1 MVENNYF
8 VYKHTFPNN
17 KVYIGITQQEPEKR
31 WKNSLGYDAH
41 QTLMKRAIKKYG
53 WQNIKHEILYKNLN
67 KNEACNKE
75 IELIALY
82 DSTNKQKG
90 YNVSQGGE
98 GTIGVKP
105 TEESKLK
112 NRIAHLGKKA
122 SLETRKKI
130 SESNKGKHNKKRTKE
145 QKKKISEST
154 KKAMQNPILR
164 KRLSEI
170 HSGKN
175 HRNYGKHLSEETK
188 KKISETEKGKHKK
201 GKKVIC
207 IETNKIYESITL
219 ASNDTKADKYGIGQ
233 VCLGKRKSAGKLHW
247 KFIEEE

>member
-1 MVENNYF
+1 MEEKCYT
-8 VYKHTFPNN
+8 VYMHICPNG
-17 KVYIGITQQEPEKR
+17 KRYIGITKLKPQER
-31 WKNSLGYDAH
+31 WGNGKSYKGCVLFN
-41 QTLMKRAIKKYG
+41 KAIQKYS

-145 QKKKISEST
+145 QKKKISEAT

-164 KRLSEI
+164 KRLSET

-233 VCLGKRKSAGKLHW
+233 VCLGKRKSAGGLHW